1 MQERLV
7 KREAP
12 PVEDGAPALSDDAA
26 AAESAASQLVA
37 AVEAAGSAHD
47 AQIAPSASQDEK
59 CAAVRLNFMHSSMHT
74 A

>member
-12 PVEDGAPALSDDAA
+12 PVEDGTPALSEDAA

-37 AVEAAGSAHD
+37 AVEAAGPAHD
-47 AQIAPSASQDEK
+47 ALIAPSASQDEK
-59 CAAVRLNFMHSSMHT
+59 SAAVRLNLMHSSMHT